1 MILYFGRS
9 RAIFYT
15 GLAATAALALAVAY
29 RRADGPFWLLI
40 LTVSLVAIVGSAVTT
55 LVANIAAASCESRVL
70 EKLHIALEPEEFIS
84 LYEKAARGQK
94 HGSAQSVVGLASLAD
109 GYCAAGD
116 WRRALK
122 TLEEPGEAVPQAKR
136 AALTALVKRN
146 RCRYTLWGGNPKE
159 ARAALASFEKQL
171 DSLKEQNPKARL
183 AEGAEP
189 EARGKLRLG
198 REALRNVD
206 GPARR
211 RQSRHGGARRDD
223 APHADEACEIRPLPD
238 AHRRRSRGTLLAHV
252 RRRGRT
258 PGAREG
264 FAEEVRVN
272 ARRQSTRLRIK
283 ENAAQN
289 IGKALLYT
297 RLCAVRRVPCGCV
310 S

>member
-40 LTVSLVAIVGSAVTT
+40 LTVSLVAIIGSAVTT

-171 DSLKEQNPKARL
+171 DSLKEQNPKLVENFGSDAKLYATWTALLEGGKADMAELEETMRRTPTKL
-183 AEGAEP
+183 AKFDLCA
-189 EARGKLRLG
+189 
-198 REALRNVD
+198 
-206 GPARR
+206 ARR
-211 RQSRHGGARRDD
+211 ARDAEAEERYSRM
-223 APHADEACEIRPLPD
+223 
-238 AHRRRSRGTLLAHV
+238 
-252 RRRGRT
+252 
-258 PGAREG
+258 
-264 FAEEVRVN
+264 FAEEGGHL
-272 ARRQSTRLRIK
+272 ARAKDLRK
-283 ENAAQN
+283 KFA
-289 IGKALLYT
+289 
-297 RLCAVRRVPCGCV
+297 
-310 S
+310 

>member
-29 RRADGPFWLLI
+29 RRAGGPFWLLI
-40 LTVSLVAIVGSAVTT
+40 LTVSLVAIIGSAVTT

-122 TLEEPGEAVPQAKR
+122 TLEEPGEAVP
-136 AALTALVKRN
+136 LTPLVKRN

-171 DSLKEQNPKARL
+171 DSLKEQNPKLVENFGSDAKLYAAWTSLLEGGKADMAELEETMRRTPTKL
-183 AEGAEP
+183 AKFDLCQMLIIA
-189 EARGKLRLG
+189 
-198 REALRNVD
+198 
-206 GPARR
+206 ARR
-211 RQSRHGGARRDD
+211 ARDAEAEERYSRM
-223 APHADEACEIRPLPD
+223 
-238 AHRRRSRGTLLAHV
+238 
-252 RRRGRT
+252 
-258 PGAREG
+258 
-264 FAEEVRVN
+264 FAEEGGHL
-272 ARRQSTRLRIK
+272 ARAKDLRK
-283 ENAAQN
+283 KFA
-289 IGKALLYT
+289 
-297 RLCAVRRVPCGCV
+297 
-310 S
+310 

>member
-40 LTVSLVAIVGSAVTT
+40 LTVSLVAIIGSAVTT

-136 AALTALVKRN
+136 TALTALVKRN

-171 DSLKEQNPKARL
+171 DSLKEQNPKLVENFGSDAKLYATWTALLEGGKADMAELEETMRRTPTKL
-183 AEGAEP
+183 AKFDLCQMLIIA
-189 EARGKLRLG
+189 
-198 REALRNVD
+198 
-206 GPARR
+206 ARR
-211 RQSRHGGARRDD
+211 ARDAEAEERYSRM
-223 APHADEACEIRPLPD
+223 
-238 AHRRRSRGTLLAHV
+238 
-252 RRRGRT
+252 
-258 PGAREG
+258 
-264 FAEEVRVN
+264 FAEEGGHL
-272 ARRQSTRLRIK
+272 ARAKDLRK
-283 ENAAQN
+283 KFA
-289 IGKALLYT
+289 
-297 RLCAVRRVPCGCV
+297 
-310 S
+310 

>member
-40 LTVSLVAIVGSAVTT
+40 LTVSLVAIIGSAVTT

-122 TLEEPGEAVPQAKR
+122 TLE
-136 AALTALVKRN
+136 
-146 RCRYTLWGGNPKE
+146 
-159 ARAALASFEKQL
+159 
-171 DSLKEQNPKARL
+171 
-183 AEGAEP
+183 
-189 EARGKLRLG
+189 
-198 REALRNVD
+198 
-206 GPARR
+206 
-211 RQSRHGGARRDD
+211 
-223 APHADEACEIRPLPD
+223 
-238 AHRRRSRGTLLAHV
+238 
-252 RRRGRT
+252 
-258 PGAREG
+258 
-264 FAEEVRVN
+264 
-272 ARRQSTRLRIK
+272 
-283 ENAAQN
+283 
-289 IGKALLYT
+289 
-297 RLCAVRRVPCGCV
+297 
-310 S
+310 